1 MFSDAPVRESKSCH
15 IALSGRAI
23 GLIRLIREV
32 DSRGFAPFYPSSI
45 LGANLGMFA
54 TMFGRRRFRAIMD
67 AWSCGETVREKK
79 EKERRTAGTWGRMR
93 DSRHVG
99 VDT

>member
-1 MFSDAPVRESKSCH
+1 
-15 IALSGRAI
+15 
-23 GLIRLIREV
+23 
-32 DSRGFAPFYPSSI
+32 
-45 LGANLGMFA
+45 
-54 TMFGRRRFRAIMD
+54 MD

-79 EKERRTAGTWGRMR
+79 EKEWRTAGTWGRMR

>member
-1 MFSDAPVRESKSCH
+1 
-15 IALSGRAI
+15 
-23 GLIRLIREV
+23 
-32 DSRGFAPFYPSSI
+32 
-45 LGANLGMFA
+45 
-54 TMFGRRRFRAIMD
+54 MD